1 MNIIISNVTKR
12 IKGISILNN
21 INMHLSSGK
30 IYGLQGHNGSGKT
43 MLLRLIAGLIHATEG
58 EVIINDQILGKTLD
72 FYSPM
77 GVLIETPA
85 FLPNYSGLKNLELLS
100 QLQGIISKQDVVQ
113 AMIDV
118 GLDPYDT
125 KKVRKY
131 SLGMKQRLGLAAVF
145 MEKPDLIIL
154 DEPTNALDVQ
164 GVEEICKLIQREK
177 DRGALIIVASHD
189 QSIIEILADEVY
201 NITAG
206 NLEKR

>member
-1 MNIIISNVTKR
+1 MNIVISNVTKR

-21 INMHLSSGK
+21 INLHLTSGK

-131 SLGMKQRLGLAAVF
+131 SLGMKQRLGLAATF

-177 DRGALIIVASHD
+177 NRGALIIVASHD
-189 QSIIEILADEVY
+189 QSIIEKLADEVY